1 MTIDIYE
8 RSMLVC
14 KNSTSTKQE
23 CLQQAQTKQAGQDMP
38 AGQADGPGEEMCLL
52 CLTANH
58 LSRVTNRSSINSQKG
73 GLPH

>member
-1 MTIDIYE
+1 MAYMQPLLELNSTQVLFCWLTVMPIDIYE

-52 CLTANH
+52 
-58 LSRVTNRSSINSQKG
+58 
-73 GLPH
+73 